1 MEERE
6 MTTKEE
12 RQAVGAI
19 IDTLQSLNDDQRQRV
34 FMATAIL
41 LRLPSVLPLES
52 KDFRL
57 VRNV

>member
-1 MEERE
+1 